1 MASDV
6 DPSIPLSV
14 KPVQIDNPMDVQA
27 NAYKLKQ
34 LGIQTQQAQQDYQDS
49 QTIRSIYQN
58 NVDPKSGQLDMNGFS
73 RDGYSAGLG
82 AKVAPVIAGVL
93 ANRKTGSEID
103 KNEGDAN
110 SANASAN
117 ASTFK
122 LAQDRAANLSNHL
135 AALIGNPNLQRQD
148 VIDGVNQMVGEHS
161 LDAGARDQLI
171 NMIPQNDADLKPWL
185 VRMGMQNQDFSKQL
199 AARKDMAPTQAPV
212 NLGNGTRLDTIDP
225 LTGQRTVGA
234 TVAQNVSPDTQANI
248 TKDYTVA
255 GMNPDGTP
263 GAGALSEQAKDL
275 MARRL
280 LQGEDPSKVMGNMGR
295 GAQGARDIRDVN
307 NRVADMA
314 KAQGVDASGILSNMQ
329 GVHADTTEAGVLGHR
344 EGAIAPRVQEL
355 LNFVSQARDAS
366 AAVPRGNWTD
376 ANKLFQFG
384 AAHSSDPNL
393 ARLQTTVD
401 GVINARAA
409 AIGGGQIHVADQI
422 EGHKLLAAA
431 QGPEAFNAV
440 MDQFEKEGQGALA
453 APGQVRTQMGIGGT
467 RTAGSPAGAAPGAP
481 AAPAGAA
488 PTGAGVPIK
497 SEADYAA
504 LPSGTPFIAPDG
516 SHRVKP

>member
-14 KPVQIDNPMDVQA
+14 KPVQIDNPLDVQA

-93 ANRKTGSEID
+93 ANRKTGSDID
-103 KNEGDAN
+103 KNEADAN
-110 SANASAN
+110 SANANAN

-199 AARKDMAPTQAPV
+199 AARKDMAPDIQYQDAGGTRVPV
-212 NLGNGTRLDTIDP
+212 NMNP
-225 LTGQRTVGA
+225 LSPGYTTPA
-234 TVAQNVSPDTQANI
+234 PITKTVSPDTAATNAKDLTVSANRLSANGFTPAQGDLLAAFTEHGVSI
-248 TKDYTVA
+248 PAGMRSKEQMRSTVEGLLQRNPGKSADEIAQMVSSGEINFNSDKKAATVA
-255 GMNPDGTP
+255 AGQEGKVSTAVNELSTFGDQVLDAAAKVPRSSFVPVNQLMQMADSQISDPALLTLKLKLNALNNAYNVLSARGGTDAKSRDHVAQLFSSTTGP
-263 GAGALSEQAKDL
+263 EGIPALVQGLKEEGAGA
-275 MARRL
+275 
-280 LQGEDPSKVMGNMGR
+280 
-295 GAQGARDIRDVN
+295 
-307 NRVADMA
+307 
-314 KAQGVDASGILSNMQ
+314 KA
-329 GVHADTTEAGVLGHR
+329 
-344 EGAIAPRVQEL
+344 
-355 LNFVSQARDAS
+355 
-366 AAVPRGNWTD
+366 
-376 ANKLFQFG
+376 
-384 AAHSSDPNL
+384 
-393 ARLQTTVD
+393 
-401 GVINARAA
+401 
-409 AIGGGQIHVADQI
+409 
-422 EGHKLLAAA
+422 AAA
-431 QGPEAFNAV
+431 QASHV
-440 MDQFEKEGQGALA
+440 
-453 APGQVRTQMGIGGT
+453 GT
-467 RTAGSPAGAAPGAP
+467 TGTAPGAP
-481 AAPAGAA
+481 PAAARP
-488 PTGAGVPIK
+488 PIT
-497 SEADYAA
+497 A
-504 LPSGTPFIAPDG
+504 FFG
-516 SHRVKP
+516 SK